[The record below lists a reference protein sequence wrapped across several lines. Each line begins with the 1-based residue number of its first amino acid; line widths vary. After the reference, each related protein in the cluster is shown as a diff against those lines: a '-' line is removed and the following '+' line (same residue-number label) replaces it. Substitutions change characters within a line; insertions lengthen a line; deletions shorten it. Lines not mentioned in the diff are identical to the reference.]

1 MNIYDL
7 YHYKTGYKIY
17 NFLKFKNHPNLIIN
31 YEFEKKN
38 FIMTILNNLYNIK
51 NKNNFIDNYE
61 YNDIYYYFDIILSNL
76 I

>member
-31 YEFEKKN
+31 YEFEKKK
-38 FIMTILNNLYNIK
+38 FH
-51 NKNNFIDNYE
+51 
-61 YNDIYYYFDIILSNL
+61 NDYFK
-76 I
+76 

>member
-31 YEFEKKN
+31 YELFGACFGWCLANLVSISVNIFALFKHSKN
-38 FIMTILNNLYNIK
+38 I
-51 NKNNFIDNYE
+51 
-61 YNDIYYYFDIILSNL
+61 
-76 I
+76 